1 MTEIMFEIFNVPSM
15 YVAIQPVLS
24 LIANGRLTGKQKRRN
39 IGSLLFNISQSLI
52 SFVILQSGIV
62 LNSCDGSTH
71 TVPIYEV
78 HALSHA
84 ISWLDFGGRDLTY
97 YLWELIR
104 EGFACDI
111 VIEGNN
117 FQHIKETITY
127 ATLDFEEEIEKAKNR
142 SLVYQGFELPYRK
155 VVYIGAGSFQC
166 PEVLFQPSLVGK
178 GDRQESMKKSTIQS

>member
-1 MTEIMFEIFNVPSM
+1 MADGIVIQTVVIDNKTALSKMEKIWHHIFYNELRVAPEEYPVLLAEVPLNPKVNRKKMTEIMFEIFNVPSM

-117 FQHIKETITY
+117 F
-127 ATLDFEEEIEKAKNR
+127 
-142 SLVYQGFELPYRK
+142 
-155 VVYIGAGSFQC
+155 
-166 PEVLFQPSLVGK
+166 
-178 GDRQESMKKSTIQS
+178 